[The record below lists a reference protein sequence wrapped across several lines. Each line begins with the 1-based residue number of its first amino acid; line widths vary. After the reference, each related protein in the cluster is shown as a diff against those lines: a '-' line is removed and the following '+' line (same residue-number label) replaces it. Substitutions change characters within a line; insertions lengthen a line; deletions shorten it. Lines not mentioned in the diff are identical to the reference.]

1 MQGVKPAAAKGDDIW
16 VFSTA
21 SQTSITKYMYDKG
34 IFSRINAVS

>member
-21 SQTSITKYMYDKG
+21 LQPSITKYMYVKG
-34 IFSRINAVS
+34 VFFQFSS